1 MPVAEPCRY
10 ARRSMVRENVKVAF
24 DVGPLH
30 GPRTGVGNATVWLY
44 DALTAPDRSDDDAA
58 GDERSIDVLPYITS
72 TRARVKSPERRL
84 PIPAA
89 VAMRMW
95 TRPLP
100 TQVRRLHERWIGD
113 PDVVHGTNYTA
124 PPTTRPTLIS
134 VYDCWFL
141 EHPAEVRPDVRRSA
155 AVLSQ
160 AVANGAHLVVSSRA
174 TARRVG
180 QLLDTDRV
188 EVIHLGPPPQL
199 PNPPRPLRLNVL
211 GEAPFVVALG
221 TVERRKNYPVLVRAF
236 GRLAAECADATLVIA
251 GAPGDDQGAMMR
263 AIDSLDRSAGARV
276 HVVGAVDESTKAWLV
291 NHARA
296 LAYPSLDEGFGFPIL
311 EAQRADTPVVAS
323 TAGSIPE
330 IAGPAAL
337 LSPPADAEAL
347 AANLHWVM
355 TSDEMHDK
363 LVRRGRSNV
372 ERFSW
377 QRTAGAM
384 RDRYVA
390 LAESAS

>member
-1 MPVAEPCRY
+1 
-10 ARRSMVRENVKVAF
+10 
-24 DVGPLH
+24 
-30 GPRTGVGNATVWLY
+30 
-44 DALTAPDRSDDDAA
+44 
-58 GDERSIDVLPYITS
+58 
-72 TRARVKSPERRL
+72 
-84 PIPAA
+84 
-89 VAMRMW
+89 
-95 TRPLP
+95 
-100 TQVRRLHERWIGD
+100 
-113 PDVVHGTNYTA
+113 
-124 PPTTRPTLIS
+124 
-134 VYDCWFL
+134 
-141 EHPAEVRPDVRRSA
+141 
-155 AVLSQ
+155 
-160 AVANGAHLVVSSRA
+160 
-174 TARRVG
+174 VG

-236 GRLAAECADATLVIA
+236 GRLASECADALLVIA

-263 AIDSLDRSAGARV
+263 AIDSLGRSAGARV
-276 HVVGAVDESTKAWLV
+276 HVLGAVDESTKAWLV

-377 QRTAGAM
+377 QRTADAM
-384 RDRYVA
+384 RDRYLA